1 MKLSVVGLGRVGR
14 AVAAAAVTRGLVDE
28 LVLVGRTPDSG
39 LGEALDLRH
48 ASCFSN
54 AAVVR
59 SGGVADTAGSDVVVF
74 AAAVTT
80 ALDRVDRTQAA
91 LPNAALVQQL
101 IPPLAAASPGAVFVM
116 LTNPI
121 DALTWVALR
130 ASGLPDGQVLAPARW
145 STRSASAPCS
155 RRSAASTPST
165 CGSTSWGEHG
175 DSQMVALSSAAVGG
189 APLGVPAERLRALA
203 AEARDAG
210 YAVARAKGYTSHAVA
225 LAALMV
231 VEAVQ
236 TDSRTVLPVS
246 TRVSDYHGVS
256 DTCLSVPA
264 IVGRGG
270 VRRTLPVQLSD
281 DEVALFRRSA
291 DVVKA
296 VGRPDRP
303 RGVAG
308 AHRSSSRPSPA
319 RSTTMSV
326 PPPHTPIVA
335 RPDLAEDGTSGSRRR

>member
-101 IPPLAAASPGAVFVM
+101 IPLLAAASPGAVFVM

-130 ASGLPDGQVLAPARW
+130 ASGLPDGQVLGTGTLVDTIRLRALLAQE
-145 STRSASAPCS
+145 
-155 RRSAASTPST
+155 
-165 CGSTSWGEHG
+165 CGVHPVDLRIYVLGEHG

-270 VRRTLPVQLSD
+270 VRRTLPVQLSA

-291 DVVKA
+291 DMVKA
-296 VGRPDRP
+296 V
-303 RGVAG
+303 
-308 AHRSSSRPSPA
+308 
-319 RSTTMSV
+319 
-326 PPPHTPIVA
+326 VA
-335 RPDLAEDGTSGSRRR
+335 RIDRAA